1 MTEKP
6 PIPRTQFYAITSITK
21 SDPPDG
27 AEGSNWLCYVI
38 EQGNNCIRG
47 YRQGSQAVVREAVEE
62 IVEQLNERRLGA
74 RGRVNQAPAKKK
86 N

>member
-1 MTEKP
+1 MTDEQ
-6 PIPRTQFYAITSITK
+6 PIPRAQFYAITSITK
-21 SDPPDG
+21 ADAPDG

-38 EQGNNCIRG
+38 EQGDNCIRG
-47 YRQGSQAVVREAVEE
+47 YRQGTQAAVREAVEE
-62 IVEQLNERRLGA
+62 IVEQLNERRLGK